1 MIDSTVAMAFGLS
14 PSQFSTLKGYTDMI
28 PCELVHI
35 DTIDELIE
43 ARCFFTL
50 IVPSA
55 IHAKTENL
63 VLRYFEEVDGNL
75 KTIVMIEQRRS
86 TLATVAHA
94 KVFASFDAFLNQ
106 AASIL
111 SSAYKKA
118 KESENTIKNFT
129 FPIILLNHLTKVQ
142 SASSYELSALIQ
154 RDEPT
159 VRRYM
164 EVLRV
169 SGKPITYDWDTRQW
183 ALSGQ
188 HSVLLS

>member
-1 MIDSTVAMAFGLS
+1 
-14 PSQFSTLKGYTDMI
+14 
-28 PCELVHI
+28 
-35 DTIDELIE
+35 
-43 ARCFFTL
+43 
-50 IVPSA
+50 
-55 IHAKTENL
+55 
-63 VLRYFEEVDGNL
+63 
-75 KTIVMIEQRRS
+75 MIEQRRS

-154 RDEPT
+154 RDEST

-169 SGKPITYDWDTRQW
+169 SGEPITYDWNTRQW